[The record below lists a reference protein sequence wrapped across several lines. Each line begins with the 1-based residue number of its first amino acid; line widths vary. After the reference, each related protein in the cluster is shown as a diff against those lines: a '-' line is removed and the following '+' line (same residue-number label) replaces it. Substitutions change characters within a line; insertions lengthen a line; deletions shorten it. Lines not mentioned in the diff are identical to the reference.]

1 MKGYGR
7 VDLKANKT
15 KTVTIT
21 VSPQQ
26 FARHDDAGTLTI
38 DPENYRI
45 LVGAS
50 STDIR
55 LRANLDLTG
64 DKITLPHREQF
75 FSRTTVQ

>member
-7 VDLKANKT
+7 VELKPNET

-21 VSPQQ
+21 LSPQQ
-26 FARHDDAGTLTI
+26 LARHDDGGTLTI
-38 DPENYRI
+38 EPENYQI

-55 LRANLDLTG
+55 LRANLHLTG
-64 DKITLPHREQF
+64 DKVTLPHRKQF